1 MYNLSSNNIAIVF
14 NTFFLPGL
22 GRVVVLPWDI
32 WDREER
38 YRWVEMEDIKIVL
51 IK

>member
-1 MYNLSSNNIAIVF
+1 MYNPSLNNIAIVF
-14 NTFFLPGL
+14 STSLLPGS

-38 YRWVEMEDIKIVL
+38 YRWVDMEDIKVVL